1 MESEPRKDNRIVMTE
16 LKDQV
21 DVEMETKAEM
31 ETEATEMEVDTEM
44 FQTER
49 ELTEMDL
56 AELGL
61 TESKPDTAAS
71 SSVVDEKVL
80 SKISKSKAKR
90 LKRKK
95 RKATKLKDIPEE
107 QPVNKDAHVCH
118 HDPRGPICY
127 EKIQMPKLGAQI
139 SKHVHFNDSHSSG
152 LGVARMTSDQSQ
164 AATNQTSFKSSAK
177 KATNSF
183 STGMKELTI
192 ESIEND
198 SDTDDDDNER
208 SNRYSVYI
216 ENAFSRKKVVIKNK
230 GSIQERTVLE
240 RSRNSVKI
248 NLGSENAS
256 DFQVIFNP
264 QKHYVKTIHFVLE
277 QVVLND
283 MLGQERIGDQEDD
296 NEDTNPD
303 GENMSTSTN
312 NTCE

>member
-1 MESEPRKDNRIVMTE
+1 M
-16 LKDQV
+16 
-21 DVEMETKAEM
+21 
-31 ETEATEMEVDTEM
+31 
-44 FQTER
+44 
-49 ELTEMDL
+49 
-56 AELGL
+56 
-61 TESKPDTAAS
+61 
-71 SSVVDEKVL
+71 DEKVL
-80 SKISKSKAKR
+80 LKISKSKAKR

-95 RKATKLKDIPEE
+95 RKAMQLKDVPED
-107 QPVNKDAHVCH
+107 QPVNKDALVCH
-118 HDPRGPICY
+118 HDPRGPIRY

-139 SKHVHFNDSHSSG
+139 EKHVHFDDSNSSG
-152 LGVARMTSDQSQ
+152 LGVARMQSDRTQ
-164 AATNQTSFKSSAK
+164 APTIQKPLKSSTK

-264 QKHYVKTIHFVLE
+264 EKHYVKTIHFVLE

-283 MLGQERIGDQEDD
+283 MLAQENRGTQDNDNKDSASDEED
-296 NEDTNPD
+296 
-303 GENMSTSTN
+303 MSTSTN